1 MTRALLILQLLLS
14 SLAFGQVVI
23 QTSESISDCT
33 GATNILK
40 AGWYKM
46 QFTGKSGLVNDFAAY
61 PSLKPYQEKN
71 SLWCSFKAP
80 ADGRFSIDASLP
92 EGSLHMI
99 VFDSDTKYPCE
110 EIKNG
115 TANIRRLNVE
125 DTNITGLNL
134 VTGKNVLYPIDL
146 YAGKEIIICFLTSAK
161 LKSFLEVNFHF
172 EPITGELQETNEG
185 VKLIDARH
193 EKSTTGLKI
202 LIRDV
207 ETGAPILA
215 NVTVM
220 GMRENSATFQG
231 TDFLMDVERSGRITI
246 KVDAEGYFFM
256 DREEPVSAST
266 ENEVVIWLEPLGEGK
281 SMQIDEIEF
290 YPGSSEFLPTAEP
303 KLRRLRDFLALNS
316 NVKVEI
322 QGHVHATG
330 ENTFA
335 GQKLSEARAKRVL
348 IYLVQNGI
356 DKNRLTSVGLGNTK
370 PIFENAKF
378 ASEEQANRR
387 VEIKVL

>member
-1 MTRALLILQLLLS
+1 MVRVLLIFQFLLS
-14 SLAFGQVVI
+14 SFVFGQVVI
-23 QTSESISDCT
+23 ENSESISDCS

-46 QFTGKSGLVNDFAAY
+46 QFTGKSGIANDFAAY
-61 PSLKPYQEKN
+61 PSLKACPEKN

-80 ADGRFSIDASLP
+80 AEGRFSIDASMI
-92 EGSLHMI
+92 EGPLHMI
-99 VFDSDTKYPCE
+99 IFDSDSKYPCE

-115 TANIRRLNVE
+115 TANIRRLNIE
-125 DTNITGLNL
+125 DTNVTGLNL
-134 VTGKNVLYPIDL
+134 ITGKNVLYPIDL
-146 YAGKEIIICFLTSAK
+146 YAGKELVICFLTAP
-161 LKSFLEVNFHF
+161 KSEAFMEVNFHF
-172 EPITGELQETNEG
+172 EPITGEIQESNES

-193 EKSTTGLKI
+193 DKNIIGLKI
-202 LIRDV
+202 LVRDI
-207 ETGAPILA
+207 ETGTPILS
-215 NVTVM
+215 NITVL
-220 GMRENSATFQG
+220 GLQDNSATFQG
-231 TDFLMDVERSGRITI
+231 TDFLLDVERSGRVTI

-256 DREEPVSAST
+256 DKEEPVSAST

-322 QGHVHATG
+322 QGHVHALG
-330 ENTFA
+330 ENSFA

-356 DKNRLTSVGLGNTK
+356 NRDRLTSIGFGNTK
-370 PIFENAKF
+370 PIYENAKF

>member
-1 MTRALLILQLLLS
+1 MTRALIIFQLLLS
-14 SLAFGQVVI
+14 SLAFSQVEIV
-23 QTSESISDCT
+23 TSESISDCT
-33 GATNILK
+33 GASTILK
-40 AGWYKM
+40 EGWYKM
-46 QFTGKSGLVNDFAAY
+46 QFTGKGGIVNDFAAY

-80 ADGRFSIDASLP
+80 ADGRFTLEASMKTGP
-92 EGSLHMI
+92 LHMI
-99 VFDSDTKYPCE
+99 IFDSDSKYPCD

-125 DTNITGLNL
+125 DTNKTGLNL
-134 VTGKNVLYPIDL
+134 VTGKNVLYPLDL
-146 YAGKEIIICFLTSAK
+146 YAGKEIIICFLAPAK
-161 LKSFLEVNFHF
+161 TKEFLEVNFNF
-172 EPITGELQETNEG
+172 EPITGELQEGNEG

-193 EKSTTGLKI
+193 EKSSIGLKI

-207 ETGAPILA
+207 ETGAPVLA

-220 GMRENSATFQG
+220 GLRENSAAFQG
-231 TDFLMDVERSGRITI
+231 TDILLDVERSGRVTI
-246 KVDAEGYFFM
+246 RVDAEGYFFM

-303 KLRRLRDFLALNS
+303 KLRRLRDFLALNA

-322 QGHVHATG
+322 QGHVHALG
-330 ENTFA
+330 ENSFA
-335 GQKLSEARAKRVL
+335 GQKLSEARAKRVM
-348 IYLVQNGI
+348 IYLIQNGI
-356 DKNRLTSVGLGNTK
+356 DKSRMTAIGYGNTK
-370 PIFENAKF
+370 PIYENAKF